1 MFIMTLRASDTR
13 TKQSQEDTKHP
24 VQRSGLFRVLSV
36 LIISVGLIIAVL
48 GGSMA
53 AMQAKK
59 IQYAVQATALVDTG
73 GEGFLPYVAFPE
85 DGPAS
90 GQDATL
96 TSDTDDIRT
105 TIPQDQGQVGQE
117 AIEPTPETVTARS
130 PDRLVIPTINLSAPV
145 VPVDFFTVTI
155 DDLEYEV
162 WKAPD
167 RLAVGWHENSAPLGV
182 HGNTVLNGHHNIY
195 GQVFRYLIDLRE
207 GDLILIYAGEH
218 EYRYRVTSRAIVAEA
233 HQPLEVRA
241 LNAEWISPKDEDRLT
256 LITCHPFWSNL
267 QRLIVVASPTDS

>member
-1 MFIMTLRASDTR
+1 MTLRASDTQ
-13 TKQSQEDTKHP
+13 TKQNQQETKRP
-24 VQRSGLFRVLSV
+24 VQRSGLFRAFSV
-36 LIISVGLIIAVL
+36 FLISVGVIIAL
-48 GGSMA
+48 FGGGMA
-53 AMQAKK
+53 AVQAQK
-59 IQYAVQATALVDTG
+59 IQHAVQATALVDTG
-73 GEGFLPYVAFPE
+73 GEGFLPYVAFAE
-85 DGPAS
+85 AEPAS
-90 GQDATL
+90 QQDASPTIKPD
-96 TSDTDDIRT
+96 DTEPAVPDD
-105 TIPQDQGQVGQE
+105 QDPVGLD
-117 AIEPTPETVTARS
+117 AIEPTPEIITPRI
-130 PDRLVIPTINLSAPV
+130 PDRLVIPAIDLNAPV
-145 VPVDFFTVTI
+145 VPVGFFTVTI
-155 DDLEYEV
+155 ENQKYEV

-167 RLAVGWHENSAPLGV
+167 RFAVGWHENSAPLGV

-207 GDLILIYAGEH
+207 GDLILIYAGEV

>member
-1 MFIMTLRASDTR
+1 M
-13 TKQSQEDTKHP
+13 H
-24 VQRSGLFRVLSV
+24 RVLSV
-36 LIISVGLIIAVL
+36 FIISAGVIIAVL

-53 AMQAKK
+53 TVQAKK
-59 IQYAVQATALVDTG
+59 IQHAVQATALVDTG
-73 GEGFLPYVAFPE
+73 GEGFLPYVTFAEEPT
-85 DGPAS
+85 AI
-90 GQDATL
+90 GQE
-96 TSDTDDIRT
+96 TSPSSNSDDVEPT
-105 TIPQDQGQVGQE
+105 VLHDQGHVGE
-117 AIEPTPETVTARS
+117 DVIEPTPETVIARI
-130 PDRLVIPTINLSAPV
+130 PDRLVIPAIDLSAPV

-155 DDLEYEV
+155 ENQKYEV

-167 RLAVGWHENSAPLGV
+167 QFAVGWHENSAPLGV

-195 GQVFRYLIDLRE
+195 GQVFRHLIDLRE
-207 GDLILIYAGEH
+207 GDLILVYAGEH

-267 QRLIVVASPTDS
+267 QRLIVVASPSDS